1 MISVDANVDMRY
13 KFSIRFH
20 MNYIIILRNVFCHR
34 NLYAPFLENTDI
46 YYLRKHGST
55 EKGDQSKYSLTSI
68 EYTKQQ

>member
-1 MISVDANVDMRY
+1 
-13 KFSIRFH
+13 